1 MNAANHVVDIDE
13 SNAQTL
19 LIEESLNRPVVV
31 DFWADWCGP
40 CKQLMPILEKLA
52 AEYQGAFLL
61 AKVNADEQQMLAQ
74 QLGVR
79 SLPTVMV
86 IKDGQPVDGFSGAQ
100 PESAVREML
109 DKHVPSPQADAL
121 AEAEQ
126 RLAEGDIPGALTLYR
141 GAWEESGQKPE
152 FTMAYA
158 GALIAANRLDEAEAL
173 LADIKMVDQDA
184 RYEQLKAQIELQRQA
199 ARSPEVEAL
208 EADLASDE
216 QNHEVRIKL
225 AVQLSSHGQYREA
238 LEHLLVVLRADRDWG
253 NGEAKRVYLD
263 MIATIGKGDPLAADY
278 QRKLFSLINRSAMLK
293 RCNKAGQC

>member
-1 MNAANHVVDIDE
+1 MNAANYIVDIDE
-13 SNAQTL
+13 SNAQAL
-19 LIEESLNRPVVV
+19 LIEESLKRPVVV

-86 IKDGQPVDGFSGAQ
+86 IKEGQPVDGFSGAQ

-121 AEAEQ
+121 AQAEQ
-126 RLAEGDIPGALTLYR
+126 LIAEGDIPGALARYR
-141 GAWEESGQKPE
+141 GAWEDSGHKPT

-158 GALIAANRLDEAEAL
+158 GALITANRLDEAEAL
-173 LADIKMVDQDA
+173 LGDIRMVDQDA
-184 RYEQLKAQIELQRQA
+184 RYEQLMAQIELQRQA

-208 EADLASDE
+208 EADLAIDE

-225 AVQLSSHGQYREA
+225 AVQLGTHGQYREA

-263 MIATIGKGDPLAADY
+263 MIATIGKGDPLAAEY
-278 QRKLFSLINRSAMLK
+278 QRKLFSLMY
-293 RCNKAGQC
+293 

>member
-52 AEYQGAFLL
+52 AEYRGAFLL

-263 MIATIGKGDPLAADY
+263 MIATIGKGDPLAAEY
-278 QRKLFSLINRSAMLK
+278 QRKLFSLLY
-293 RCNKAGQC
+293 

>member
-1 MNAANHVVDIDE
+1 MNAVNHIVDIDE

-19 LIEESLNRPVVV
+19 LIEESLKRPVVV

-52 AEYQGAFLL
+52 AEYQGTFLL

-109 DKHVPSPQADAL
+109 DKHVPSPLADAL
-121 AEAEQ
+121 TEAEQ
-126 RLAEGDIPGALTLYR
+126 LLAEGDIPGALALYR
-141 GAWEESGQKPE
+141 GAWEDSGQKPE

-158 GALIAANRLDEAEAL
+158 GALIVANRLDEAEAL
-173 LADIKMVDQDA
+173 LKDIKMVDQDA
-184 RYEQLKAQIELQRQA
+184 RYEQLMAQIELQRQA

-208 EADLASDE
+208 EADLAGDE

-263 MIATIGKGDPLAADY
+263 MIATIGKGDPLAAEY
-278 QRKLFSLINRSAMLK
+278 QRKLFSLLY
-293 RCNKAGQC
+293 

>member
-40 CKQLMPILEKLA
+40 CKQMMPILEKLA

-126 RLAEGDIPGALTLYR
+126 LMAEGDIPGALTLYR
-141 GAWEESGQKPE
+141 GAWEDSGQKPE

-216 QNHEVRIKL
+216 QDHEVRIKL

-263 MIATIGKGDPLAADY
+263 MIATIGKGDPLAAEY
-278 QRKLFSLINRSAMLK
+278 QRKLFSLLY
-293 RCNKAGQC
+293 

>member
-126 RLAEGDIPGALTLYR
+126 LMAEGDIPGALTLYR
-141 GAWEESGQKPE
+141 GAWEDSGQKPE

-263 MIATIGKGDPLAADY
+263 MIATIGKGDPLAAEY
-278 QRKLFSLINRSAMLK
+278 QRKLFSLLY
-293 RCNKAGQC
+293 